1 MGMTVWSTYLDEK
14 KKNKQKI
21 KVYLKS
27 QTYGKD
33 KQKINS
39 IMLTGFV
46 DSFDEETLRL
56 SQQECIIERHDII
69 SIKPD
74 TGLDRD

>member
-1 MGMTVWSTYLDEK
+1 MEQSTWASYLDEK
-14 KKNKQKI
+14 RTNREII

-27 QTYGKD
+27 KTGKIA
-33 KQKINS
+33 KVNS

-46 DSFDEETLRL
+46 HSFDEETLRL
-56 SQQECIIERHDII
+56 TDKECIIERHDII

-74 TGLDRD
+74 DGR